1 MSDKR
6 NTSPPNRK
14 QLGVALAAI
23 AFAVPFFIHLDG
35 LSEPGHRVLSIFA
48 ASVILWV
55 TEAIPL
61 HATAVFVIGS
71 EILLISDQAI
81 LGLASADDFEPPP
94 FASFYSALAHPVLML
109 FLGGFFLAIGAS
121 KFGLDRNLARI
132 LLRPFGTS
140 SVAILAGLM
149 AITALLSMFMSNT
162 ATTAAMFSLVI
173 PVIASLDAG
182 DPLRKGV
189 ALAIPLAAN
198 VGGLG
203 TPVGTPPNA
212 IALGYLA
219 DAGIRISFLGWMLLA
234 IPLVL
239 ILLLV
244 SWFVLIR
251 LYQPASSELHLEFES
266 SFDKTTHGR
275 LFYAVFAVTVG
286 LWMLEPVHGVPSTIV
301 GFFPV
306 VVLLATGVFSIEDL
320 KSVQWHVL
328 WLVCGGIALG
338 AGVSASGF
346 DDWLVG
352 LISWSSLAPILLTVA
367 IAAFALGMST
377 VISNS
382 ATANLLI
389 PIGVSLA
396 FSAGVDIDPALAGVI
411 IALACSLA
419 MALPISTPPNA
430 VAYAT
435 GLIETKDLATVGLI
449 VGFIGTTLL
458 VFAAPPVWQALD
470 LLP

>member
-1 MSDKR
+1 MSDTR
-6 NTSPPNRK
+6 TFSQPSRK
-14 QLGVALAAI
+14 QLGVALAVL
-23 AFAVPFFIHLDG
+23 AFAAPFFLELDG

-81 LGLASADDFEPPP
+81 VEVEGFDGFEPPAY
-94 FASFYSALAHPVLML
+94 ASFYSALAHPVLML

-121 KFGLDRNLARI
+121 KFALDRNLARI

-140 SVAILAGLM
+140 STAILGGLM
-149 AITALLSMFMSNT
+149 GITALLSMFMSNT

-173 PVIASLDAG
+173 PVIAALDDL

-198 VGGLG
+198 VGGIG

-212 IALGYLA
+212 IVLGYLA
-219 DAGIRISFLGWMLLA
+219 DAGIIISFLDWMLLA

-239 ILLLV
+239 ILLVV

-251 LYQPASSELHLEFES
+251 LYRPASGRLHL
-266 SFDKTTHGR
+266 SFDSRFDESRQAR
-275 LFYAVFAVTVG
+275 LFYAVFAATIG

-306 VVLLATGVFSIEDL
+306 VVLLATGVFGVDDL

-328 WLVCGGIALG
+328 WLVGGGIALG
-338 AGVSASGF
+338 AGVAATGF
-346 DDWLVG
+346 DTWLVG
-352 LISWSSLAPILLTVA
+352 LIDWGSLAPTLLIVA
-367 IAAFALGMST
+367 IAVFALGMST

-396 FSAGVDIDPALAGVI
+396 LSAGVDIEPALAGVV
-411 IALACSLA
+411 IAIACSLA
-419 MALPISTPPNA
+419 MALPVSTPPNA

-435 GLIETKDLATVGLI
+435 GFIETKDLAVVGLA
-449 VGFIGTTLL
+449 VGLVGVTLL
-458 VFAAPPVWQALD
+458 VLVAPPVWQALD

>member
-1 MSDKR
+1 MSDTR
-6 NTSPPNRK
+6 TFSQPSRK
-14 QLGVALAAI
+14 QLGVALAVL
-23 AFAVPFFIHLDG
+23 AFAAPFFLELDG

-81 LGLASADDFEPPP
+81 VEVEGFDGFEPPAY
-94 FASFYSALAHPVLML
+94 ASFYSALAHPVLML

-121 KFGLDRNLARI
+121 KFALDRNLARI

-140 SVAILAGLM
+140 STAILGGLM
-149 AITALLSMFMSNT
+149 GITALLSMFMSNT

-173 PVIASLDAG
+173 PVIAALDDL

-198 VGGLG
+198 VGGIG

-212 IALGYLA
+212 IVLGYLA
-219 DAGIRISFLGWMLLA
+219 DAGIIISFLDWMLLA

-239 ILLLV
+239 ILLVV

-251 LYQPASSELHLEFES
+251 LYRPASGRLHL
-266 SFDKTTHGR
+266 SFDSRFDESRQAR
-275 LFYAVFAVTVG
+275 LFYAVFAATIG

-306 VVLLATGVFSIEDL
+306 VVLLATGVFGIDDL

-328 WLVCGGIALG
+328 WLVGGGIALG
-338 AGVSASGF
+338 AGVAATGF
-346 DDWLVG
+346 DTWLVG
-352 LISWSSLAPILLTVA
+352 LIDWGSLAPTLLIVA
-367 IAAFALGMST
+367 IAVFALGMST

-396 FSAGVDIDPALAGVI
+396 LSAGVDIEPALAGVV
-411 IALACSLA
+411 IAIACSLA
-419 MALPISTPPNA
+419 MALPVSTPPNA

-435 GLIETKDLATVGLI
+435 GFIETKDLAVVGLA
-449 VGFIGTTLL
+449 VGLVGVTLL
-458 VFAAPPVWQALD
+458 VLVAPPVWQALD

>member
-1 MSDKR
+1 MSDTR
-6 NTSPPNRK
+6 TFSEPNRE
-14 QLGVALAAI
+14 QLGVALAVL
-23 AFAVPFFIHLDG
+23 AFAAPFFLELDG

-48 ASVILWV
+48 ASVILWI

-81 LGLASADDFEPPP
+81 VDVDGIDGFDPPAY
-94 FASFYSALAHPVLML
+94 ASFYSALAHPVLML

-121 KFGLDRNLARI
+121 KFALDRNLARI
-132 LLRPFGTS
+132 LLRPLGTS
-140 SVAILAGLM
+140 STAILGGLM
-149 AITALLSMFMSNT
+149 GITALLSMFMSNT

-173 PVIASLDAG
+173 PVIAALDAG

-198 VGGLG
+198 VGGIG

-212 IALGYLA
+212 IVLGYLA
-219 DAGIRISFLGWMLLA
+219 DAGIDISFLDWMLLA
-234 IPLVL
+234 LPLVL
-239 ILLLV
+239 ILLIV
-244 SWFVLIR
+244 SWFVLVR
-251 LYQPASSELHLEFES
+251 LYRPASDQLHL
-266 SFDKTTHGR
+266 SFDSRFDESRQAR
-275 LFYAVFAVTVG
+275 LFYAVFAATVG

-306 VVLLATGVFSIEDL
+306 VVLLATGVFGIEDL

-328 WLVCGGIALG
+328 WLVGGGIALG
-338 AGVSASGF
+338 AGVAATGF
-346 DDWLVG
+346 DTWLVG
-352 LISWSSLAPILLTVA
+352 LIDWGSLAPTLLIVA
-367 IAAFALGMST
+367 IALFALGMST

-396 FSAGVDIDPALAGVI
+396 LSAGVDIEPALAGVV
-411 IALACSLA
+411 IAIACSLA
-419 MALPISTPPNA
+419 MALPVSTPPNA

-435 GLIETKDLATVGLI
+435 GFVETKDLAIVGLI
-449 VGFIGTTLL
+449 VGLVGVTLL
-458 VFAAPPVWQALD
+458 VLVAPPVWHALD

>member
-1 MSDKR
+1 MSDTR
-6 NTSPPNRK
+6 TFSQPSRK
-14 QLGVALAAI
+14 QLGVALAVL
-23 AFAVPFFIHLDG
+23 AFAAPFFLELDG

-81 LGLASADDFEPPP
+81 VEVEGFDGFEPPAY
-94 FASFYSALAHPVLML
+94 ASFYSALAHPVLML

-121 KFGLDRNLARI
+121 KFALDRNLARI

-140 SVAILAGLM
+140 STAILGGLM
-149 AITALLSMFMSNT
+149 GITALLSMFMSNT

-173 PVIASLDAG
+173 PVIAALDAL

-198 VGGLG
+198 VGGIG

-212 IALGYLA
+212 IVLGYLA
-219 DAGIRISFLGWMLLA
+219 DAGITISFLDWMLLA

-239 ILLLV
+239 ILLVV

-251 LYQPASSELHLEFES
+251 LYRPASGRLHL
-266 SFDKTTHGR
+266 SFDSRFDESRQAR
-275 LFYAVFAVTVG
+275 LFYAVFAATIG

-306 VVLLATGVFSIEDL
+306 VVLLATGVFGIDDL

-328 WLVCGGIALG
+328 WLVGGGIALG
-338 AGVSASGF
+338 AGVAATGF
-346 DDWLVG
+346 DTWLVG
-352 LISWSSLAPILLTVA
+352 LTDWGSLAPTLLIVA
-367 IAAFALGMST
+367 IAVFALGMST

-396 FSAGVDIDPALAGVI
+396 LSAGVDIEPALAGVV
-411 IALACSLA
+411 IAIACSLA
-419 MALPISTPPNA
+419 MALPVSTPPNA

-435 GLIETKDLATVGLI
+435 GFIETKDLAVVGLAAGL
-449 VGFIGTTLL
+449 VGLTFL
-458 VFAAPPVWQALD
+458 VLVAPPVWQALD